1 MLALDSG
8 DKIQGDASTAAK
20 VDYTLHGLDA
30 NAIKQL
36 ADGQLA
42 DATGDLYAADSA
54 DVVATITLCNTD
66 SSAITV
72 NLYLLPSGGTARR
85 LIPKD
90 CTLGVGY
97 SLHTDGKGVVVM
109 SPSAGALAAYA
120 AHKDSHDPNDGADPL
135 DTAAAG
141 EIVGVAAAAEG
152 TAHSFARSD
161 HTHQVQAS
169 IADDHIVTIDDA
181 DAADDQVCVF
191 TASGIEGVTVGISD
205 NNMVAVDG
213 ADIADDEYARFTA
226 SGLESRTASEV
237 YTDLLAQTLLEN
249 DAIKLDSA
257 LSDDGKYNGITRAG
271 VAGATLAFGDI
282 VYYASADDRWEL
294 ADADAAA
301 TTQGAIGVCVLA
313 AASDGDPT
321 NILLIGIVRAA
332 TFPAFTKGA
341 PVFLSTTDGDC
352 SSTAPAKATGDC
364 VRVLGQAWS
373 AEDLWFCPSADWYE
387 YA

>member
-8 DKIQGDASTAAK
+8 DKIQGDASVAAK
-20 VDYTLHGLDA
+20 VDFTLHGLDN

-42 DATGDLYAADSA
+42 DAIGDLYTADSA
-54 DVVATITLCNTD
+54 DVVATITLCNTHT
-66 SSAITV
+66 SALTV
-72 NLYLLPSGGTARR
+72 NLYLLPSAGTARR

-90 CTLGVGY
+90 CTLGIGY
-97 SLHTDGKGVVVM
+97 SLHTDGKSIVVM
-109 SPSAGALAAYA
+109 NSTGGQAYSYV
-120 AHKDSHDPNDGADPL
+120 AHKDSHDPEDGADPL

-141 EIVGVAAAAEG
+141 EIVGVAAAATG

-161 HTHQVQAS
+161 HTHQIQHS
-169 IADDHIVTIDDA
+169 IADNHVVTVDDA
-181 DAADDQVCVF
+181 
-191 TASGIEGVTVGISD
+191 
-205 NNMVAVDG
+205 G
-213 ADIADDEYARFTA
+213 AADDEYARFTA
-226 SGLESRTASEV
+226 NGIEGRTASEV
-237 YTDLLAQTLLEN
+237 YTNLLAQTLLEN

-282 VYYASADDRWEL
+282 VYYAVADGRWEL
-294 ADADAAA
+294 AGADSAAK
-301 TTQGAIGVCVLA
+301 TQGMLGVCVLA
-313 AASDGDPT
+313 AGSDGDAT
-321 NILLIGIVRAA
+321 NILLIGMVRAA
-332 TFPAFTKGA
+332 AFPAFTAGA

-364 VRVLGQAWS
+364 VRVIGQAWT
-373 AEDLWFCPSADWYE
+373 ADELWFCPSADWYE